1 MLQRRSK
8 EWSWLC
14 PLLYGAGALL
24 AGAILPRLEVW
35 LLPGFSAP
43 FSNESAIA
51 IFSSVAAGMMSLTAI
66 VFSLVFVM
74 AQFSAITYSP
84 RLALALAR
92 DPLLFHGIGI
102 FTATFIYALVALAWV
117 NREGRE
123 KVPFLTTALVY
134 LLLVASVMVLAR
146 LVQRVSFLR
155 ITNVLAFV
163 GRVGRETTDK
173 MFPPIGAHGRLRGPA
188 AQPELPPI
196 QHTLRHKGV
205 PRVIE
210 SFDNAAL
217 VVEASRAGAL
227 VEMVEGVGETVI
239 DGAALAHVRGGTCSV
254 PEGALRRA
262 IHLGPE
268 RTFEQDPRYALRVLV
283 DIAIKGLSPAI
294 NDPTTAVQ
302 SLDYIEDFMVHIGK
316 RQLTDGRI
324 RDASSILRLI
334 YPEPTWEDFVH
345 LAFDEIRFYG
355 ASSVQVMR
363 RMRALLRDLLQ
374 QLPAERQAPV
384 QAQLARVEQAVVRT
398 FPSIEDL
405 LDAQGEDRHGL
416 GRSRPKEKKAAGA

>member
-1 MLQRRSK
+1 MLRRRSK
-8 EWSWLC
+8 EWSWVT
-14 PLLYGAGALL
+14 PLLYGAGAVV
-24 AGAILPRLEVW
+24 AGAGLPRLETW

-51 IFSSVAAGMMSLTAI
+51 IFSSIAAGMMSLTAI

-117 NREGRE
+117 NREGTG
-123 KVPFLTTALVY
+123 KVPFLTTVLVF

-155 ITNVLAFV
+155 ITNVLFFV
-163 GRVGRETTDK
+163 GRMGRETTDK
-173 MFPPIGAHGRLRGPA
+173 MFPPLGAEAGSREPGA
-188 AQPELPPI
+188 EPELPPI
-196 QHTLRHKGV
+196 QFTLRHWGV

-210 SFDNAAL
+210 SFDIAAL
-217 VVEASRAGAL
+217 VREASQAGAL
-227 VEMVEGVGETVI
+227 IEMVEGVGETVI
-239 DGAALAHVRGGTCSV
+239 DGAALLHVRGGAAPL
-254 PEGALRRA
+254 PERTLREGV
-262 IHLGPE
+262 HLGPE

-302 SLDYIEDFMVHIGK
+302 ALDYIEDLITHLGK
-316 RQLTDGRI
+316 RQLTDGHV
-324 RDASSILRLI
+324 RDAENIVRLI

-374 QLPAERQAPV
+374 QIPPERQAPV

-398 FPSIEDL
+398 FPAIEDL
-405 LDAQGEDRHGL
+405 QDAQEEDRHGL